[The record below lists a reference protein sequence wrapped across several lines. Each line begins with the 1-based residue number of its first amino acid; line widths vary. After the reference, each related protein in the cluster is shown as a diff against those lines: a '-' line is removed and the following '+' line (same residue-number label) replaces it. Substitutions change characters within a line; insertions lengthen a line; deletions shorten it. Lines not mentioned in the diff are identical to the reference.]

1 MYEQKWVSER
11 WRNIDTI
18 RTQDIL
24 KQFKQIKGLVEPA
37 LFNFHQSNVCTVLFQ
52 MTTTSWLIQKGF

>member
-24 KQFKQIKGLVEPA
+24 KQFKQKIPL
-37 LFNFHQSNVCTVLFQ
+37 
-52 MTTTSWLIQKGF
+52 